1 MEKETGPDIDR
12 EAEETIAQI
21 EKIVEHQLAEA
32 RIMEMQAQTL
42 LTSESILAEERA
54 VKTQTEA
61 HSSAF
66 SDAVTGATRGYAAY
80 RAIAAMPPL
89 NALPE
94 EPDKKQCVR
103 RA

>member
-1 MEKETGPDIDR
+1 MEKETGQDIDR

-21 EKIVEHQLAEA
+21 EKIVEIQLAEA

-42 LTSESILAEERA
+42 RTTESILAEEQA
-54 VKTQTEA
+54 VKTQVET

-66 SDAVTGATRGYAAY
+66 SDAVIGATRGYAAY

-89 NALPE
+89 NAPPE
-94 EPDKKQCVR
+94 EPNKKQCIR

>member
-1 MEKETGPDIDR
+1 MEKEIRQDIDK

-21 EKIVEHQLAEA
+21 EKIVEIQLAEA

-42 LTSESILAEERA
+42 RASESILD
-54 VKTQTEA
+54 EA
-61 HSSAF
+61 HSAAF

-89 NALPE
+89 TPMPE
-94 EPDKKQCVR
+94 DADKKQCIR

>member
-1 MEKETGPDIDR
+1 MEKEIGQDIDKA
-12 EAEETIAQI
+12 AEETIAQI
-21 EKIVEHQLAEA
+21 EKIVEIQLAEA

-42 LTSESILAEERA
+42 RASESILDEEQA
-54 VKTQTEA
+54 IKTQTEA
-61 HSSAF
+61 HSAAF

-89 NALPE
+89 TPMPE
-94 EPDKKQCVR
+94 DADKKQCIR